1 MYVDL
6 TMAVG
11 PETPVYPGSPPPA
24 VLQWNKIDVHGYYI
38 NVLFFPEHVA
48 THVDSPAH
56 FVPGAKTVDQIDVSR
71 FSGRFVAVD
80 FSRLSPRASVGL
92 RQFEEAL
99 PRGVE
104 LGPGWVVLIRTGYD
118 AYAGTDKWLE
128 HLGLSPELAGH
139 PARVDAVGV
148 DAPSPDHEPFE
159 VHKILRGREAL
170 NGTLTNLAAVV
181 NRTGQFIGPPMKA
194 GGGGAPVRAVAVV

>member
-11 PETPVYPGSPPPA
+11 PKTPVYPGSPQSA
-24 VLQWNKIDVHGYYI
+24 VLQWSRLGTHSYY

-48 THVDSPAH
+48 IHVDSPVR
-56 FVPGAKTVDQIDVSR
+56 FVPGGKAADQIDASK
-71 FSGRFVAVD
+71 FFGRFVAVNL
-80 FSRLSPRASVGL
+80 SRLPPRTSIGL
-92 RQFEEAL
+92 RRFEEAP
-99 PRGVE
+99 PRGAE
-104 LGPGWVVLIRTGYD
+104 PGPGWVVLIRTGYD
-118 AYAGTDKWLE
+118 AYAGADKWLE

-139 PARVDAVGV
+139 LARVDAVGV

-194 GGGGAPVRAVAVV
+194 GGGGAPVRTVAVV